1 MIVESFKIKDMVI
14 QELPNHINGVIKV
27 LETKNNSLKAEEIP
41 HIPNDVVTWCGGRQ
55 TITDVEVLKKLK
67 DFAVS
72 NDIELLNSN
81 PLQLLAMY
89 NAKYEQQQRDIYA
102 NDLVVK
108 KLRDRLNNYAPQT
121 AHRQG
126 KDVLLDAFVYEN
138 LTSKEDKE
146 ETLLHEIDKAV
157 NDWFNGVFDIKCE
170 ADRIAEIK
178 AREIDIKEIKDV
190 MADMLVNRL

>member
-1 MIVESFKIKDMVI
+1 MIIESYKIKDMVI
-14 QELPNHINGVIKV
+14 QELPNHINGLIKV
-27 LETKNNSLKAEEIP
+27 LEMKTNELRAEEVP
-41 HIPNDVVTWCGGRQ
+41 HIPNDVIKWCGGSQ
-55 TITDVEVLKKLK
+55 TITDVEVLKTLK

-72 NDIELLNSN
+72 NDIELLGSN
-81 PLQLLAMY
+81 PLQLLALY
-89 NAKYEQQQRDIYA
+89 NSKYEQRQRDIYA
-102 NDLVVK
+102 NELVVR

-121 AHRQG
+121 AQRTG
-126 KDVLLDAFVYEN
+126 KDILLDAFVFDN

-170 ADRIAEIK
+170 ADRMAEIK
-178 AREIDIKEIKDV
+178 AREIDIQEIKNV